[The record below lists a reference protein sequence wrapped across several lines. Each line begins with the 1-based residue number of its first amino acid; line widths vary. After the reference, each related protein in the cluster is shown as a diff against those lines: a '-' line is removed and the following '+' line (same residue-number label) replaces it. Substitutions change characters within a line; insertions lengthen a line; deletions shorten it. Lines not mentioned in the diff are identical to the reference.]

1 MKVLTTKG
9 RVSRDLLE
17 VTDIVF
23 EEENA
28 RVIAT
33 EWRLNGEI
41 VRRDVYVN
49 PFDWPAVNTE
59 QEAPSA

>member
-9 RVSRDLLE
+9 RVRRDLLE

-33 EWRLNGEI
+33 EWRLNGEL

-49 PFDWPAVNTE
+49 VLDGAQMSSE
-59 QEAPSA
+59 QEEL